1 MNILAEGLAL
11 SNLQRIKKSDLFK
24 AVRWWIYRLKVLK
37 LGAEEIG
44 RGQNAAYSVV
54 DVRMLLFS

>member
-11 SNLQRIKKSDLFK
+11 SNLQYKKKSDLFK

-37 LGAEEIG
+37 LRAEGIG